1 MLFTDVINHSFTY
14 IVCLGAMA
22 VVAALLIWFLVVGIR
37 QAKKVGISQKDLTI
51 CIRTTLLVSLGPTMS
66 ILIPML
72 AMIKLLG
79 APWSGLRLSVIGS
92 ATMEMSLA
100 NMSITGMGAL
110 GDPGLPKEAL
120 GMIVF
125 CVAFGSMIGMVLNI
139 FFNKKLCSN
148 LDALR
153 SKDSSVLDLYTN
165 GILAAVFAVLGATT
179 LIASSVHCAQ
189 YYSAL
194 LIYFLVM
201 ILVKKTQNKKLREY
215 SFTVALVAGMIAA
228 IIWAAILL

>member
-14 IVCLGAMA
+14 VVCLAAMG
-22 VVAALLIWFLVVGIR
+22 VVALLLIWFLAVGVQ
-37 QAKKVGISQKDLTI
+37 QAKKVGISGKDLAI
-51 CIRTTLLVSLGPTMS
+51 CVRTTLLVSLGPTMS

-100 NMSITGMGAL
+100 NMSITGMGML
-110 GDPGLPKEAL
+110 GDADLPKEAF

-125 CVAFGSMIGMVLNI
+125 CIALGTIIGMVLNI
-139 FFNKKLCSN
+139 FFNKKLCDN
-148 LDALR
+148 IDMIR
-153 SKDSSVLDLYTN
+153 SKDASTLDLYTN

-179 LIASSVHCAQ
+179 LVASSVHCAQ

-194 LIYFLVM
+194 IVYFLVM
-201 ILVKKTQNKKLREY
+201 LLVKKTQSKKLREY
-215 SFTVALVAGMIAA
+215 SFTVALVISMVVA
-228 IIWAAILL
+228 ILWAAILL

>member
-1 MLFTDVINHSFTY
+1 
-14 IVCLGAMA
+14 
-22 VVAALLIWFLVVGIR
+22 
-37 QAKKVGISQKDLTI
+37 
-51 CIRTTLLVSLGPTMS
+51 
-66 ILIPML
+66 ML

-79 APWSGLRLSVIGS
+79 APWIGLRLSVIGS

-110 GDPGLPKEAL
+110 GDPDLPKEAL
-120 GMIVF
+120 GMNVF

-148 LDALR
+148 LDAIR
-153 SKDSSVLDLYTN
+153 SKDSSTLDLYTN

-179 LIASSVHCAQ
+179 LVASSVHCAQ

-194 LIYFLVM
+194 IIYFLVM
-201 ILVKKTQNKKLREY
+201 LLVKKTQNKKLREY
-215 SFTVALVAGMIAA
+215 SFTVALVIGMAAA